1 MNGAADESKHNG
13 ANRSCR
19 VPAKKNKKKLR
30 VALRKNRRKRTRK
43 GDLTRE
49 LAKDATDIENLPTA
63 ERVSGKSD
71 LSRRR
76 TVVGAETDDEG
87 QMQLVI
93 DETQC
98 LPGRVMTA
106 RGLHA
111 IVEVTDGTQYECTVR
126 RLLRTI
132 DRASRNTV
140 VAGDRVLFQP
150 TGFDALQKKE
160 LGVIERVEPRRGTLS
175 RMSQGSQH
183 LIAANVDQ
191 ALIVASAA
199 DPPLKPN
206 LIDRFLVSAEQRDV
220 RSIICINKCDLIDT
234 ADLQPLAGRYGR
246 MGYEVVFV
254 SAMTSAGMDRLRF
267 LLADKQTVFSGQSG
281 VGKSS
286 LLNALEPSLG
296 LRVGAV
302 SADSGKGTHT
312 TRAAKLLRLGF
323 GGWVVDTPGLRQFEL
338 WDIIPEEVEG
348 FLVEFRPFVTHC
360 RFPDCSHTHETGCAV
375 KNATACG
382 LISVERYNSYCRM
395 LDDGM

>member
-1 MNGAADESKHNG
+1 VS
-13 ANRSCR
+13 
-19 VPAKKNKKKLR
+19 AKKNNKKKLR

-49 LAKDATDIENLPTA
+49 LAKDATDIENLPTV
-63 ERVSGKSD
+63 ERVIGKSD

-76 TVVGAETDDEG
+76 TVVGVEIDDDGE
-87 QMQLVI
+87 MQLAI

-98 LPGRVMTA
+98 LPGRVLTA

-111 IVEVTDGTQYECTVR
+111 IVESADGTQYECTVR

-150 TGFDALQKKE
+150 TGCDALRDQE
-160 LGVIERVEPRRGTLS
+160 LGVIERVEPRRSTLS

-191 ALIVASAA
+191 ALIVTSAA

-234 ADLQPLAGRYGR
+234 AELQPLAGRYGR

-254 SAMTSAGMDRLRF
+254 SAATSAGLVRLRA
-267 LLADKQTVFSGQSG
+267 LLADKQTVFAGQSG

-286 LLNALEPSLG
+286 LLNALEPSLH

-312 TRAAKLLRLGF
+312 TRAAKLLRFGF

-338 WDIIPEEVEG
+338 WDIIREEVEG
-348 FLVEFRPFVTHC
+348 FFVEFRAFVAHC
-360 RFPDCSHTHETGCAV
+360 HFPDCSHTHETGCAV
-375 KNATACG
+375 KQAAGCG
-382 LISVERYNSYCRM
+382 LIAMQRYNSYCRM